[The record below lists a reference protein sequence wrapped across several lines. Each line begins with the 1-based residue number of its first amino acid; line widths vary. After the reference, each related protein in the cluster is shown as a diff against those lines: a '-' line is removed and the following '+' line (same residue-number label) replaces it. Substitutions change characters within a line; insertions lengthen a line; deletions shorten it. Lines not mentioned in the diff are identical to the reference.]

1 MYNKK
6 SKIELKK
13 NLKRESF
20 NRITCSFY
28 KYCFIDNPEDL
39 RNKLFLD
46 LIEQYILGRIYIS
59 KEGINAQISIPEH
72 NVEDFKFENFVLNGY
87 SPHPTIKAEMA
98 V

>member
-13 NLKRESF
+13 SLKRESF
-20 NRITCSFY
+20 NRLTYSFY

-46 LIEQYILGRIYIS
+46 LIERIYL
-59 KEGINAQISIPEH
+59 
-72 NVEDFKFENFVLNGY
+72 VEYMFQKRE
-87 SPHPTIKAEMA
+87 SMRK
-98 V
+98 

>member
-13 NLKRESF
+13 SLKRESF

-46 LIEQYILGRIYIS
+46 LIEHFNKFCDSVNTKHGLLNICDNFAAI
-59 KEGINAQISIPEH
+59 IPIIP
-72 NVEDFKFENFVLNGY
+72 
-87 SPHPTIKAEMA
+87 S
-98 V
+98 